1 MKTTHK
7 VENERVEDPSH
18 LFVCEGMWRRGEV
31 ILLLGLKQKK
41 TADSKR
47 RFFVFSIF
55 NNNPTHLTLLWSY
68 VGTRTNIRFEIMDL
82 PQSNSPFWLCWAFY
96 ITRCRT
102 QTHLNI
108 QVPIIPLE
116 STSQNPHF
124 RTLNFFINLNPTLSI
139 LFQHIDNQLRYQL
152 INTQT
157 LENPP
162 LKAWCEN

>member
-124 RTLNFFINLNPTLSI
+124 RTLNFFINLNPTLISFFNI
-139 LFQHIDNQLRYQL
+139 LTTNSGT
-152 INTQT
+152 N
-157 LENPP
+157 
-162 LKAWCEN
+162 W